1 VLGRG
6 LKEEHKGDLNDTK
19 IKFII
24 VQNLYAGQRRLGC
37 LARNSAYIRR
47 DSGGGVATRAA

>member
-1 VLGRG
+1 MLGRG